1 MTTICTLLKD
11 SQLPDSP
18 SARLDTELLLAAAM
32 GKPRSFLRT
41 WPERIVPR
49 EANERFDDWIARRR
63 NGEPVAYI
71 LGHQGFWS
79 LDLEVAPHT
88 LIPRPDT
95 ELLVETALAT
105 LAADTATV
113 LDLGTGTGAIALA
126 LASERPLW
134 TVTAVDRVEEAV
146 ALAERNRQRLLLEN
160 VEVRRSH
167 WFSALDGRRFRMIVG
182 NPPYIPASD
191 PHLSEGDVRFEPKSA
206 LVAGSDGLDDIRQ
219 IVAQAPRHLLDEGW
233 LLLEHGYDQGAA
245 VRELLGARGFAGYIR
260 CATSA
265 ATSGSHSD
273 NGHAERRGT
282 AALQSPDPAGA
293 GRRRGPA
300 APEAQPRTDRRSW
313 RPGFAGGAVPGR
325 GRVGELHLADFDTVD
340 LTNLQRQVIH
350 DGASVGIG
358 KVESAMR
365 RLGALNPQ
373 IRLVSHS
380 AALDED
386 SLDAAVAAVDL
397 VLDCTDNFATREA
410 VNVAC
415 VRAGKPL
422 VSGAAIRLE
431 GQLSVFDTRRD
442 ASPCYH
448 CLYGHGS
455 EAELTCSEAGVIGP
469 LVGLVGSLQA
479 LEALK
484 LLAGF
489 GEPLVGRLLL
499 VDALGTRFRELR
511 VRRDPSCAVCGQ
523 RHGG

>member
-49 EANERFDDWIARRR
+49 EANELFDDWIARRR

-219 IVAQAPRHLLDEGW
+219 IVAQAPQHLLDEGW

-245 VRELLGARGFAGYIR
+245 VRELLGAQASLGYIR

-265 ATSGSHSD
+265 ATSGSLSD
-273 NGHAERRGT
+273 NGYAERRGT

-325 GRVGELHLADFDTVD
+325 GRGRRAAPGGFRYGRPDQPATAGHPRWHQRRCRQGGVGDAPAG
-340 LTNLQRQVIH
+340 R
-350 DGASVGIG
+350 A
-358 KVESAMR
+358 ESAD
-365 RLGALNPQ
+365 P
-373 IRLVSHS
+373 
-380 AALDED
+380 
-386 SLDAAVAAVDL
+386 
-397 VLDCTDNFATREA
+397 
-410 VNVAC
+410 
-415 VRAGKPL
+415 P
-422 VSGAAIRLE
+422 
-431 GQLSVFDTRRD
+431 GQ
-442 ASPCYH
+442 P
-448 CLYGHGS
+448 
-455 EAELTCSEAGVIGP
+455 
-469 LVGLVGSLQA
+469 
-479 LEALK
+479 
-484 LLAGF
+484 
-489 GEPLVGRLLL
+489 
-499 VDALGTRFRELR
+499 
-511 VRRDPSCAVCGQ
+511 
-523 RHGG
+523 